1 MLQGVNEKV
10 DKALLAEQV
19 SFKYSAS
26 APCELRILPTE
37 MNPQVEQHKTQAQQR
52 KAQGWIGRSRPAQQL
67 VGQSV
72 ARFAPESFAVSL
84 PTAFRRPIQ
93 VKKRLARAAIPIG
106 FQGQMLF
113 ERRLSAPQDFRVIE
127 YRLIITAVFFTGLS
141 FLLSVVQ
148 NK

>member
-1 MLQGVNEKV
+1 
-10 DKALLAEQV
+10 LL
-19 SFKYSAS
+19 
-26 APCELRILPTE
+26 
-37 MNPQVEQHKTQAQQR
+37 VEIA
-52 KAQGWIGRSRPAQQL
+52 AN
-67 VGQSV
+67 
-72 ARFAPESFAVSL
+72 SL
-84 PTAFRRPIQ
+84 PIRSADQFGANRFNRAFLDADSDQDLI
-93 VKKRLARAAIPIG
+93 KRLARAAIPIG